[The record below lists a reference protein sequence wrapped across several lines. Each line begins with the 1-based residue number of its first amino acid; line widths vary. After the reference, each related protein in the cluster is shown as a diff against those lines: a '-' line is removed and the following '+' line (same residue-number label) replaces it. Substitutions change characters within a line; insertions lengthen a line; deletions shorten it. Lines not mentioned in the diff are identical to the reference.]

1 MRVVFSLTISSF
13 LTQLIFINL
22 SPVNNQQI
30 RLSFGVGNVGLVSVA
45 IMMGAQIMILVNIIL
60 FYFSFPVGNWLE
72 VDSVGK

>member
-45 IMMGAQIMILVNIIL
+45 IMMGAQIMILSEYYIIIL
-60 FYFSFPVGNWLE
+60 
-72 VDSVGK
+72 

>member
-13 LTQLIFINL
+13 LTRLIFINL

-45 IMMGAQIMILVNIIL
+45 IMMGAQIMILSEYYIIIL
-60 FYFSFPVGNWLE
+60 
-72 VDSVGK
+72 

>member
-45 IMMGAQIMILVNIIL
+45 IMMGAQIMIPSEYYLL
-60 FYFSFPVGNWLE
+60 YFSFPVGNWLE

>member
-45 IMMGAQIMILVNIIL
+45 IMMGAQIMILSEYYIIIL
-60 FYFSFPVGNWLE
+60 KFSCR
-72 VDSVGK
+72 

>member
-13 LTQLIFINL
+13 LTRLIFINL

-45 IMMGAQIMILVNIIL
+45 IMMGAQIMILSEYYIIIL
-60 FYFSFPVGNWLE
+60 KFSCR
-72 VDSVGK
+72 